1 MEEDAEP
8 NEDLTGN
15 DFTYSHDTTTA
26 FQELLSKI
34 DSNTKELPNVLSTK
48 HYAVLTQLPLT
59 YPWARLVLD
68 LKELLISFDRHL
80 ITCLIANQVQ
90 GNATP
95 HPGTVLSSFLHH
107 LAQLILLIIA
117 PPGTDNA
124 PPFLHHPEIYG
135 IEFWHA
141 HLNYACT
148 RFAASHGSDRL
159 LGNQICH
166 WTTGTS
172 ETCMKVTHLVVF
184 LPPALGAYV
193 LSQHRTKVSSSLSSA
208 DDVSMQDEPHTLR
221 INQSSLLTPPAVIKH
236 QAEQIANAR
245 RRAAEGSLA
254 PYTIPLLAN
263 TQTRS
268 SKNRVTWTLKFT
280 LPAPA
285 EEGTTRRF
293 SAVPRGYGPSGA
305 HALEGAVRYAY
316 PFDYQHEATT
326 LLPNSD
332 FLSLPDH
339 VTQYGPVRAQTLGL
353 YIPDSIKEWLLSG
366 APRIYDRKDLE
377 LPGNRQIALPSILM
391 RYFCSELT
399 IQQFEALLIAKQAE
413 NDKELDVA
421 ATACRRMKRAKQTL
435 ARLPH
440 PAASST
446 INSAPL
452 APAPLGNTPPPSP
465 RIPDTGRSRTP
476 PPDRPRPIGMHPGPP
491 PTEPSSITAAAP
503 APSPPP
509 RTVYAGLIWDLW
521 KVTPLLRPPWVRAKA
536 QPKAPKGMIPPW
548 TKILLFSRLH
558 PKKVKILPLKGER
571 KARIRA
577 RTKVDIKARAKA
589 KVRTKKVDWISSPP
603 FRLVL
608 GWSSTSSFFA
618 SCLVWPA
625 LDPARRHLGRSGDG
639 ALSSAPLFHLHDTA
653 GCSLSGRI
661 GPSSSTPPSR
671 LVLAWSPPPL
681 MHRWPALVPARRHLG
696 RSGNGVLYIDIL
708 HYIPITLS
716 HY

>member
-1 MEEDAEP
+1 M
-8 NEDLTGN
+8 
-15 DFTYSHDTTTA
+15 
-26 FQELLSKI
+26 
-34 DSNTKELPNVLSTK
+34 
-48 HYAVLTQLPLT
+48 
-59 YPWARLVLD
+59 LD

-95 HPGTVLSSFLHH
+95 HPGTVLSSFLQH

-117 PPGTDNA
+117 PHDTDDA

-135 IEFWHA
+135 LEFWHA

-148 RFAASHGSDRL
+148 RFATSHGSDRL

-166 WTTGTS
+166 WTKGTS

-221 INQSSLLTPPAVIKH
+221 INQSSLSAPPAVINH

-285 EEGTTRRF
+285 DEGTTRRF

-326 LLPNSD
+326 LLPNTD

-353 YIPDSIKEWLLSG
+353 YIPDSIREWLLSG
-366 APRIYDRKDLE
+366 APRVYDRKDLD
-377 LPGNRQIALPSILM
+377 LPGNRNIALPSILT

-399 IQQFEALLIAKQAE
+399 IHQFEALINAKQAE
-413 NDKELDVA
+413 DDKELDAA
-421 ATACRRMKRAKQTL
+421 ATACRKMKRAKQTL

-440 PAASST
+440 PAVSST
-446 INSAPL
+446 ITSAPL
-452 APAPLGNTPPPSP
+452 APAPQGTTPPPSP

-491 PTEPSSITAAAP
+491 PTEPSSSTGHP
-503 APSPPP
+503 PSPTPPP
-509 RTVYAGLIWDLW
+509 RTVYAGFGLGQV
-521 KVTPLLRPPWVRAKA
+521 KGKPSPQVTMGTGKGPAKGSKGDDSTLA
-536 QPKAPKGMIPPW
+536 QDTPFFTVAPQTGKDFAPKGG
-548 TKILLFSRLH
+548 
-558 PKKVKILPLKGER
+558 KKGKNKGKDKGGHKGKGQR
-571 KARIRA
+571 
-577 RTKVDIKARAKA
+577 
-589 KVRTKKVDWISSPP
+589 
-603 FRLVL
+603 
-608 GWSSTSSFFA
+608 
-618 SCLVWPA
+618 
-625 LDPARRHLGRSGDG
+625 
-639 ALSSAPLFHLHDTA
+639 
-653 GCSLSGRI
+653 
-661 GPSSSTPPSR
+661 
-671 LVLAWSPPPL
+671 
-681 MHRWPALVPARRHLG
+681 
-696 RSGNGVLYIDIL
+696 
-708 HYIPITLS
+708 
-716 HY
+716 

>member
-48 HYAVLTQLPLT
+48 HYAALTQLPLT

-95 HPGTVLSSFLHH
+95 HPCTVLSSFLHH

-117 PPGTDNA
+117 PPGTDDA

-172 ETCMKVTHLVVF
+172 ETCLKVTHLVVF

-208 DDVSMQDEPHTLR
+208 DDVSTQDEPHTLR

-236 QAEQIANAR
+236 QAEQITNAR

-254 PYTIPLLAN
+254 PCTIPLLAN

-293 SAVPRGYGPSGA
+293 SAVPRGYGPSFFFFPLHCRTSA
-305 HALEGAVRYAY
+305 RHCRS
-316 PFDYQHEATT
+316 TT
-326 LLPNSD
+326 
-332 FLSLPDH
+332 
-339 VTQYGPVRAQTLGL
+339 G
-353 YIPDSIKEWLLSG
+353 
-366 APRIYDRKDLE
+366 
-377 LPGNRQIALPSILM
+377 M
-391 RYFCSELT
+391 SE
-399 IQQFEALLIAKQAE
+399 ERNLI
-413 NDKELDVA
+413 
-421 ATACRRMKRAKQTL
+421 C
-435 ARLPH
+435 
-440 PAASST
+440 
-446 INSAPL
+446 NSA
-452 APAPLGNTPPPSP
+452 
-465 RIPDTGRSRTP
+465 
-476 PPDRPRPIGMHPGPP
+476 H
-491 PTEPSSITAAAP
+491 
-503 APSPPP
+503 
-509 RTVYAGLIWDLW
+509 
-521 KVTPLLRPPWVRAKA
+521 K
-536 QPKAPKGMIPPW
+536 
-548 TKILLFSRLH
+548 
-558 PKKVKILPLKGER
+558 
-571 KARIRA
+571 
-577 RTKVDIKARAKA
+577 
-589 KVRTKKVDWISSPP
+589 
-603 FRLVL
+603 
-608 GWSSTSSFFA
+608 
-618 SCLVWPA
+618 
-625 LDPARRHLGRSGDG
+625 
-639 ALSSAPLFHLHDTA
+639 
-653 GCSLSGRI
+653 
-661 GPSSSTPPSR
+661 
-671 LVLAWSPPPL
+671 
-681 MHRWPALVPARRHLG
+681 
-696 RSGNGVLYIDIL
+696 
-708 HYIPITLS
+708 TL
-716 HY
+716 